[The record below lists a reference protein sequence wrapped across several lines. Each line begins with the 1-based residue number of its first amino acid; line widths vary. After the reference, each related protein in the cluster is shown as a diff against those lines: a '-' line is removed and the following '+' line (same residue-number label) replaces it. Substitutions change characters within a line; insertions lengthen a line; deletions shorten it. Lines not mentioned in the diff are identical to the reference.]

1 MSSEVDILKRR
12 LERERLARKEA
23 ERILEERSLQLYHAN
38 EKLIEINQ
46 NLEEK
51 VEKRSKELFIQEKN
65 YQQVVENVPDII
77 YKADADGK
85 FIFVNKN
92 AEEITGYSEKEL
104 LQMHYMQLIKG
115 DHVEN
120 VQAFYYQQ
128 YLEKVSKSYLEF
140 PILTKEQKLVWIGQN
155 VQYNYKNN
163 GEIEEVF
170 AIARDI
176 TEFKYANEQLA
187 ISEEKYRSIIENLH
201 LGLLET
207 DVEGIVTKVY
217 PKFTELT
224 GYAPQD
230 LLNKDPKKVLLKND
244 ADRQLVVEQEK
255 LRIQKKASAYE
266 APLVKKNGETIWV
279 IISAAPIFSREGE
292 IIGTIGVHFDISER
306 KQMEED
312 LRNARHEAESAQK
325 AEQLFLANMSHEIR
339 TPLNAVI
346 GMAHLL
352 YDLSSTQEQ
361 IEYLDIIKNSANL
374 LKGIINDIL
383 DISKIEAGKLEYNES
398 DFLIAELIKS
408 LSKTFELKVQG
419 KPIEVKSEIDDL
431 LKNQVIKGDSL
442 LLNQVLLNLL
452 SNAEKFTSKGEIGLN
467 AQVLNNT
474 PDRIDLQFMVY
485 DSGIGISPNRIDSIF
500 EKYEQAN
507 QETKMKYG
515 GTGLGL
521 AITKKIVEFLGGHI
535 SVESTENIG
544 SVFKVNLG
552 FEKSAD
558 SAEAKIEVNT
568 EKEQTKV
575 YKDVLVVEDNAMNR
589 KYLGEIFKRFDLSVE
604 YAFDGQIAIEKT
616 QQKVFDIILMD
627 LQMPVKDGFEATVEI
642 RNKLNPNHKTEIVG
656 LSAFATDEV
665 IKKCNMAGMNN
676 FISKPVTPSQI
687 IDLLN
692 LRQQQPVIDS
702 TGIDKRSR
710 LDKNV
715 LEELY
720 FGDESYAFEMFD
732 HFLGVADEQ
741 INQLKT
747 TINEQ
752 NWKELR
758 RLIHKMKPGFSMVGL
773 PGLQEIGS
781 KLETACELDAEKEIL
796 EISKTLF
803 IEFDA
808 SIKDVEEEHKRLK
821 ESINSK

>member
-1 MSSEVDILKRR
+1 LSKEVEILKRR
-12 LERERLARKEA
+12 FEREKQARKEA
-23 ERILEERSLQLYHAN
+23 ERILEERSMQLFHAN
-38 EKLIEINQ
+38 EKLKEINE
-46 NLEEK
+46 NLEAE
-51 VEKRSKELFIQEKN
+51 VEKRSVELFQQEKD
-65 YQQVVENVPDII
+65 YRQVVENVPDII
-77 YKADADGK
+77 YKANAKGK

-92 AEEITGYSEKEL
+92 AEEKTGYSEKEL
-104 LQMHYMQLIKG
+104 LTMHYMELVRE
-115 DHVEN
+115 DHVQK
-120 VQAFYYQQ
+120 VQAFYQKQ
-128 YLEKVSKSYLEF
+128 NIKKLSKSYLEF
-140 PILTKEQKLVWIGQN
+140 PIQSKNGEQIWIGQN
-155 VQYNYKNN
+155 VQYNYNRN

-207 DVEGIVTKVY
+207 DINGIVTKVY

-224 GYAPQD
+224 GYLPED
-230 LLNKDPKKVLLKND
+230 LIDKDPKKVLLKNGD
-244 ADRQLVVEQEK
+244 HRKLVEKQEK
-255 LRIQKKASAYE
+255 LRREKRASAYE
-266 APLVKKNGETIWV
+266 APIIKKNGEVIWV
-279 IISAAPIFSREGE
+279 IISAAPIVNREGN
-292 IIGTIGVHFDISER
+292 ITGTIGVHFDITER

-312 LRNARHEAESAQK
+312 LKVARHEAENARK

-361 IEYLDIIKNSANL
+361 IEYLNIIKNSANL

-398 DFLIAELIKS
+398 DFVVAELVKS

-419 KPIEVKSEIDDL
+419 KPIEVKAEIDDL
-431 LKNQVIKGDSL
+431 LTEQVIKGDSL

-452 SNAEKFTSKGEIGLN
+452 SNAEKFTSKGEIGIK
-467 AQVLNNT
+467 AQVLSNG
-474 PDRIDLQFMVY
+474 PSKVDMQFVVY
-485 DSGIGISPNRIDSIF
+485 DSGIGISKNRIGLIF

-521 AITKKIVEFLGGHI
+521 AITKKIVEFLGGSI
-535 SVESTENIG
+535 SVESTEGEG
-544 SVFKVNLG
+544 SVFKVILS
-552 FEKSAD
+552 FEKSTAKQIQTE
-558 SAEAKIEVNT
+558 EAQEAVNKGKKYS
-568 EKEQTKV
+568 EI
-575 YKDVLVVEDNAMNR
+575 LVVEDNAMNR
-589 KYLGEIFKRFDLSVE
+589 KYLGEIFKRFDLDVD
-604 YAFDGQIAIEKT
+604 YAFDGQVAIEKT
-616 QQKVFDIILMD
+616 QQKVFDLILMD

-642 RNKLNPNHKTEIVG
+642 RNNLNPNHNTEIVG
-656 LSAFATDEV
+656 LSAFATEEV
-665 IKKCNMAGMNN
+665 IKKCNLAGMND

-692 LRQQQPVIDS
+692 LRQQQPTIETNDIK
-702 TGIDKRSR
+702 TKSR

-720 FGDESYAFEMFD
+720 YGDESYAYEMFD

-741 INQLKT
+741 IDQLKT
-747 TINEQ
+747 TLESK

-781 KLETACELDAEKEIL
+781 KLETACELEAEKDIL

-803 IEFDA
+803 MEFEA
-808 SIKDVEEEHKRLK
+808 SIKDVETEHKRLK
-821 ESINSK
+821 KSLNI